1 MSLVKSVHKRK
12 VRKFYGYIFL
22 SSGLFFLVLFVCM
35 SIFWLRT
42 HSLSVV
48 SPLGTLKAFAL
59 SHDSNAVLSQVGD
72 ACGKYSVSC
81 QNIEFTS
88 QQDIT
93 FTINNK
99 QIYISTTKNIP
110 QEIASLQLIIRQLT
124 MEGKEFHRLDF
135 RYDRPVI
142 SY

>member
-1 MSLVKSVHKRK
+1 MSLTKSIHKRK
-12 VRKFYGYIFL
+12 VKKFYSYIFL
-22 SSGLFFLVLFVCM
+22 STGLFSLVLFVCM
-35 SIFWLRT
+35 SLFWLHFHT
-42 HSLSVV
+42 ISIV

-59 SHDSNAVLSQVGD
+59 SHNSNMLLAEVSTS
-72 ACGKYSVSC
+72 CSKYSLSC
-81 QNIEFTS
+81 QNIAFTT

-93 FTINNK
+93 FTINNH
-99 QIYISTTKNIP
+99 QVFISTSKNIS

>member
-1 MSLVKSVHKRK
+1 MSLKKSVHKRK
-12 VRKFYGYIFL
+12 VKKFYGYIFL
-22 SSGLFFLVLFVCM
+22 STGLFFLVLFICM
-35 SIFWLRT
+35 GLFWLRFHT
-42 HSLSVV
+42 ISVV

-59 SHDSNAVLSQVGD
+59 SHNSTMLLAEVSD
-72 ACGKYSVSC
+72 ACAKRSLSC
-81 QNIEFTS
+81 QNIEFTT

-93 FTINNK
+93 FMINNN
-99 QIYISTTKNIP
+99 QIFISTSKNIP